1 MKISKTRL
9 KEIIKEELS
18 SVLNENPSP
27 PLSKDEWLK
36 ILNFLE
42 SQQRLEPDTPIEK
55 YADELVDNEVAISD
69 FNPEVTNPAVTWK
82 DLVAE
87 LGITITNAKSIALH
101 IQNLAKGA
109 R

>member
-1 MKISKTRL
+1 MKITKQRL

-36 ILNFLE
+36 MLNFLE
-42 SQQRLEPDTPIEK
+42 SQRRLEPNTPIEK
-55 YADELVDNEVAISD
+55 YADELADNEVGISD
-69 FNPEVTNPAVTWK
+69 FNPEVTNPALTWK
-82 DLVAE
+82 DLVDE

-101 IQNLAKGA
+101 IQNHAKGT